1 MAEIIANDQ
10 GNRITPS
17 TVAFSIADSERL
29 VGEADKNQSA
39 FNPRRTFF
47 DAKRLMGEKFEDPE
61 VQRDLRYLPYP
72 VVNRGRKPY
81 FEIKVVKSEEEGR
94 QRRKEISAMVLGK
107 LKETAESYLGEP
119 VSGAVVTV
127 PAYFNDLQRQA
138 TKDAGKIA
146 GLNVLRII
154 NEPTAAAIAYG
165 LNNLNRKRKQKKSKI
180 LMYDL
185 GGGTFDVSVLEVDNF
200 IKESMKV
207 QWMKK
212 WFFVETLDRILP
224 HFWT

>member
-17 TVAFSIADSERL
+17 TVAFSVADSERL
-29 VGEADKNQSA
+29 VGEAAKNQAA

-47 DAKRLMGEKFEDPE
+47 DAKRLMGKIFEDPE

-81 FEIKVVKSEEEGR
+81 FEIKVVKSEEEGFTPE
-94 QRRKEISAMVLGK
+94 EISAMVLGK
-107 LKETAESYLGEP
+107 LKETAKSYLGEP

-185 GGGTFDVSVLEVDNF
+185 GGGTFDVSVLEVDIF

>member
-17 TVAFSIADSERL
+17 TVAFSVADSERL
-29 VGEADKNQSA
+29 VGEAAKNQAA

-47 DAKRLMGEKFEDPE
+47 DAKRLMGKKFEDPE

-72 VVNRGRKPY
+72 VVNQGRKPY
-81 FEIKVVKSEEEGR
+81 FEIKVVKSEEEGFTPE
-94 QRRKEISAMVLGK
+94 EISAMVLGK

-119 VSGAVVTV
+119 VSDAVVTV
-127 PAYFNDLQRQA
+127 PAYFKDLQRQA

-154 NEPTAAAIAYG
+154 NEPTTAAIAYG

>member
-81 FEIKVVKSEEEGR
+81 FEIKVVKSEEEGFTPE
-94 QRRKEISAMVLGK
+94 EISAMVLGK